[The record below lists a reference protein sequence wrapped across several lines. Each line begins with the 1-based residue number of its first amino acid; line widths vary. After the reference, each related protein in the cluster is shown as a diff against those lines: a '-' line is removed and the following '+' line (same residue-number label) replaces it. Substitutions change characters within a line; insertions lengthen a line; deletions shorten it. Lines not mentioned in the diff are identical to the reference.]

1 MPTRDIF
8 TRRHSTPLT
17 MIDSNPVIGL
27 AISPFE
33 ETLVFLQRMF
43 NDAGWTLFT
52 ARTCREAKIELKR
65 DGLAVVI
72 CERHLIDGNWR
83 DVLTGLA
90 PILNP
95 PRMIVVSRLADN
107 ELWTEVLI
115 VGGFDLLPAPLREVE
130 VGYAV
135 GAAWLDWMEERRH
148 QQERSNSI

>member
-1 MPTRDIF
+1 MPTRNIF

-17 MIDSNPVIGL
+17 MTDSNPVIGL

-43 NDAGWTLFT
+43 DDAGWTLFT
-52 ARTCREAKIELKR
+52 ARTCREAKVELKR

-72 CERHLIDGNWR
+72 CERHLIDGNWK
-83 DVLTGLA
+83 DVLSGLA

-107 ELWTEVLI
+107 ELWTEVLN

-130 VGYAV
+130 VGYSV
-135 GAAWLDWMEERRH
+135 GAAWLDWMEERR
-148 QQERSNSI
+148 QQTQTRAL

>member
-17 MIDSNPVIGL
+17 VIDPNSLLGL

-33 ETLVFLQRMF
+33 ENLAFLQRLF

-52 ARTCREAKIELKR
+52 ARTCREAKVELKR

-83 DVLTGLA
+83 HVLSGLA

-95 PRMIVVSRLADN
+95 PRLIVVSRLTDD
-107 ELWTEVLI
+107 ELWTEVLNM
-115 VGGFDLLPAPLREVE
+115 GGFDLLPIPLREVE
-130 VGYAV
+130 VGYSV
-135 GAAWLDWMEERRH
+135 GSAWLDWREQGRH
-148 QQERSNSI
+148 N